1 MALLEGNAEAARRF
15 VQTGSTDISYAIPSR
30 VRFRVNIFKQRGT
43 LSVVMRVIPTNI
55 PTIDNL
61 QLPTQLGEVSHLK
74 NGIVLLTGPTGS
86 GKSSTLAAIIDK
98 INQEYSYHIVTIED
112 PIEFLHTHKK
122 STINQRELGTDTP
135 AFALGLRAA
144 LRQAPKVILVG
155 EMRDMETTEIALEA
169 SETGHLVL
177 STLHT
182 TDASKTVNRIIGI
195 YPKSEE
201 HVIRT
206 RLAQAFRYIV
216 SQRLVPR
223 ADRSGRIAAVEIL
236 KATPRT
242 REYIEQGE
250 TEGKTLLE
258 AMNDG
263 ELEGM
268 QHFDQVIE
276 RMIRSQVIT
285 QEDGLAFA
293 TNPSNLMLRLSGLG
307 TSDDLLSRR
316 DERNYVPS
324 RQPDHMG
331 SMGRYRAADIVDR

>member
-1 MALLEGNAEAARRF
+1 M
-15 VQTGSTDISYAIPSR
+15 
-30 VRFRVNIFKQRGT
+30 
-43 LSVVMRVIPTNI
+43 
-55 PTIDNL
+55 
-61 QLPTQLGEVSHLK
+61 
-74 NGIVLLTGPTGS
+74 
-86 GKSSTLAAIIDK
+86 
-98 INQEYSYHIVTIED
+98 
-112 PIEFLHTHKK
+112 
-122 STINQRELGTDTP
+122 
-135 AFALGLRAA
+135 
-144 LRQAPKVILVG
+144 ILVG

-206 RLAQAFRYIV
+206 RLAHSFRYIV
-216 SQRLVPR
+216 SQRLIPR
-223 ADRSGRIAAVEIL
+223 ADGKGRIAAVEML

-250 TEGKTLLE
+250 SEAKTLLE

-276 RMIRSQVIT
+276 RMIRSSVIT

-293 TNPSNLMLRLSGLG
+293 TNPSNLLLRLSGLG
-307 TSDDLLSRR
+307 TSDDMLSRR
-316 DERNYVPS
+316 DERAYMPS
-324 RQPDHMG
+324 RSTEVARQ
-331 SMGRYRAADIVDR
+331 RAVER